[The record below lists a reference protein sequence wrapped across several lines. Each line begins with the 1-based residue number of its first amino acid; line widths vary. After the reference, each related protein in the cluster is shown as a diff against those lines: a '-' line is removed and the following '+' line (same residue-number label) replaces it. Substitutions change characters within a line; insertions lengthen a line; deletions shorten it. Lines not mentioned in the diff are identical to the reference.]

1 MSAIYNYSDSIS
13 AGNTLNE
20 TLAAM
25 NRQIDAQNSLSRD
38 NFNVLRQDEK
48 NNKIAAN
55 NNLNQTKVKD
65 RESEGLEGAGV
76 ITTINELAKRRGA
89 ANKLAKG
96 FANQAE
102 EISSSVK
109 PAIEGGNA
117 GEALSTASRSVSS
130 ALSGL
135 PSLPSANISN
145 SSPAEVVGAA
155 SKSGPILARDAS
167 RGSDLPSLDFFN
179 GSPSVLPGSSG
190 VDSVNEFGRNLDA
203 AGVPGGAGR
212 SPILERLPFEGEADD
227 LVRSRAR
234 LNFLENLPAPRSAA
248 APSAASPAVSDI
260 IKPIASEGPTPSGA
274 GVARES
280 LRESLK
286 ATGVDAPTFASRNI
300 AQSTL
305 PEGSEANL
313 IGGAAEVAEKPAE
326 DVVEDVGKD
335 VGGST
340 AGEVVGG
347 LLKGATIATGAY
359 DAIKDIADPKSFH
372 KLDKLGTVSNIAGI
386 VTGGLETA
394 GLAADATGIGAV
406 VGVPL
411 QALGLVSGAVGLGAG
426 VLDDIF
432 GEKKKQ
438 AAVKRLPTIAPA
450 AKAPQQSQVAF
461 RSALGGGELVQ

>member
-13 AGNTLNE
+13 NGNTLNE

-38 NFNVLRQDEK
+38 NFNVLRQDE
-48 NNKIAAN
+48 NNNRIAAN

-89 ANKLAKG
+89 ANKLAESAKG

-102 EISSSVK
+102 QVGSSIR
-109 PAIEGGNA
+109 PAIEGGNSA
-117 GEALSTASRSVSS
+117 EELSTASRSVSS

-135 PSLPSANISN
+135 PS
-145 SSPAEVVGAA
+145 V
-155 SKSGPILARDAS
+155 KSGPILARDAS
-167 RGSDLPSLDFFN
+167 RGSDLPGLDFFN

-190 VDSVNEFGRNLDA
+190 VDSVNEFGRSLDA
-203 AGVPGGAGR
+203 AGIPGGAGR

-234 LNFLENLPAPRSAA
+234 LNFLENLPAPG
-248 APSAASPAVSDI
+248 PTTSPAVSDI
-260 IKPIASEGPTPSGA
+260 IKPIASPAGA
-274 GVARES
+274 PGVARES

-313 IGGAAEVAEKPAE
+313 IGGAAEVAEEPAE
-326 DVVEDVGKD
+326 DVAEDVGKD
-335 VGGST
+335 VGGSS

-359 DAIKDIADPKSFH
+359 DAIKDIANPKSFQ
-372 KLDKLGTVSNIAGI
+372 KLDKLGKVSNVAGVI
-386 VTGGLETA
+386 TGGLETA
-394 GLAADATGIGAV
+394 GLAADATGVGAV

-411 QALGLVSGAVGLGAG
+411 QALGLISGAVGLGAG
-426 VLDDIF
+426 VVDDIF

-438 AAVKRLPTIAPA
+438 AAVKRLPTISPA

-461 RSALGGGELVQ
+461 RSALGGGELVQG